1 MSAIRLHNLT
11 LGYER
16 RPAVHHLDGAFA
28 EGRLHAVVGPN
39 GSGKSTL
46 LKGVAGALRP
56 LSGRVELDGVRARD
70 IAYLPQ
76 DNGISRTFPMTLE
89 ALVSLGLWN
98 RRGLFGAIT
107 RKDRADIEAAMAAVG
122 LTGFENRGVD
132 EVSGGQ
138 LQRALFARVLVQ
150 DARVILLD
158 EPFTALDARTTSDL
172 LALIERWP
180 REGRTV
186 VMVLHDLDMV
196 RRTCADTLLLAREA
210 VAWDRTERALDP
222 ANLLRARRLS
232 EAWAENAGVCHH
244 DEQHDHH
251 HGQEHDHDH
260 DHDHGRAA

>member
-28 EGRLHAVVGPN
+28 ESRLHAVVGPN

-46 LKGVAGALRP
+46 LKGVAGAIRP
-56 LSGRVELDGVRARD
+56 LSGRVELQGVKARD

-98 RRGLFGAIT
+98 RRGLFGAIN

-122 LTGFENRGVD
+122 LTGFEDRGVD

-138 LQRALFARVLVQ
+138 LQRALFARVLLQ

-158 EPFTALDARTTSDL
+158 EPFTALDARTTTDL
-172 LALIERWP
+172 LNLIERWP
-180 REGRTV
+180 SEGRTV
-186 VMVLHDLDMV
+186 VMVLHDLDLV
-196 RRTCADTLLLAREA
+196 RKTCADTLLLAREA
-210 VAWDRTERALDP
+210 VAWDRTEQALN
-222 ANLLRARRLS
+222 AENLLRARRLS
-232 EAWAENAGVCHH
+232 EAWAENAAVCHH
-244 DEQHDHH
+244 DEPHSGAGKAGHDNH
-251 HGQEHDHDH
+251 HG
-260 DHDHGRAA
+260 HDHGHAA